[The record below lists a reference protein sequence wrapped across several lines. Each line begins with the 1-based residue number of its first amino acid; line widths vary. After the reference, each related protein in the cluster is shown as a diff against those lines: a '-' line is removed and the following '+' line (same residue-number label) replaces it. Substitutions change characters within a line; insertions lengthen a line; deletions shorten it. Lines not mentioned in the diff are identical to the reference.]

1 MTERDEE
8 RDGRGKKRVKV
19 QFSLTAELWERMRQL
34 AERNRRNYSNEAEI
48 AFEEH
53 LERDRQRQDRR

>member
-8 RDGRGKKRVKV
+8 REGRGKKRVKV

>member
-53 LERDRQRQDRR
+53 LERDRQHRDKR

>member
-1 MTERDEE
+1 MTERDEV